1 MNNPFVKE
9 IMFIN
14 CLMLV
19 VFAVIILTATWYYG
33 GTTENWINSLI
44 VIGIM
49 VLALISKKWRIK
61 KQIKKLDERLQV
73 ITYYALSAGFYT
85 LLAVI
90 FWFYAKELIQDGA
103 ISTRTQVELFGGLLG
118 YLGSYIYFK
127 KKM

>member
-14 CLMLV
+14 RVMLGL
-19 VFAVIILTATWYYG
+19 FSVIIIIATWYYG
-33 GTTENWINSLI
+33 GTSENWISSLMI
-44 VIGIM
+44 VAIIGIAF
-49 VLALISKKWRIK
+49 VSKKWRIK
-61 KQIKKLDERLQV
+61 KRIKELDERLQV

-85 LLAVI
+85 VLSVI

-103 ISTRTQVELFGGLLG
+103 ISVRTQVELFGGLLG
-118 YLGSYIYFK
+118 YVGTYLYLK